1 LLKYK
6 WTYLLGVLFIILS
19 NLFAILMAPI
29 VRMAVDTVTD
39 SLIVFRHFN
48 GFNLNDEIINMF
60 TGYAVFFALLVLISA
75 IIKGI
80 FMFFMRQTMIVGS
93 RYIEYD
99 LKNEIFDHYQKLS
112 LSFYNKN
119 FTGDLMNRIS
129 EDVSRVRMYLGPAI
143 MYTVNLVFLFMMVIG
158 VMIAINPEITLYV
171 LLPLPVLSVSIYYV
185 SDIINH
191 RSDRIQQK
199 LSEMTSFVQEAFSGI
214 RVVKSFAIE
223 TKVIENFEKESDD
236 YKEKSMH
243 LVHINALFFP
253 LMLLLVGSSV
263 LITVWV
269 GGREVVYGNFT
280 VGNIAEYIIYVNM
293 LTWPVAS
300 LGWVTSLVQRAAASQ
315 RRINEFLSLKPEIHT
330 ESAEKVIFNDRIT
343 FRNVSFRFPDKNDF
357 VLKNIN
363 FEILKGKKVGI
374 VGLTGSGKSTIAQ
387 LLLRMYDV
395 ADGEILLD
403 GVNIKSLDLVKY
415 RSLFGYVPQDVF
427 LFSDSIAGNIDFGL
441 DQSEK
446 DGAGRPEQIREAARV
461 ADVLVDID
469 SFDKQFDTIL
479 GERGITL
486 SGGQKQRVAIARA
499 VIKNPDILLLDDSL
513 SAVDTGTEGTIK
525 QNLIDAMN
533 NNTSIFI
540 SHRVSVIEE
549 SDTIFVLDHGE
560 IVEQGSSAELLEK
573 EGIFAQLRAKQQT
586 NGLTNGL

>member
-1 LLKYK
+1 MLKYK